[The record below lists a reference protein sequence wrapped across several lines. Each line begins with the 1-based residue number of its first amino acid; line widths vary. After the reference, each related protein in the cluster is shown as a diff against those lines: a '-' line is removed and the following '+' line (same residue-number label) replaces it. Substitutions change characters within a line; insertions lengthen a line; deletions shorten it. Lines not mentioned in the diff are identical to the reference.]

1 MPLFLLADQ
10 PKPAVLRKHS
20 TLSSL
25 FGSQHD
31 PLSSSNATSATST
44 RLWGRSRRESAG
56 AGKAEVVSGWKEA
69 STTGGGG
76 GGGQVAPRAPPAAAS
91 TGAAGRGGYHSS
103 VATSAR
109 RIIHGRTDWSA
120 K

>member
-1 MPLFLLADQ
+1 M
-10 PKPAVLRKHS
+10 LRKHS

-25 FGSQHD
+25 FGSQHTD
-31 PLSSSNATSATST
+31 LLSNTSANTK
-44 RLWGRSRRESAG
+44 LWGRSRRESAG

-69 STTGGGG
+69 STTGA
-76 GGGQVAPRAPPAAAS
+76 GQAPRAPPAAATS
-91 TGAAGRGGYHSS
+91 AAGRGGYHSS

-109 RIIHGRTDWSA
+109 RVIHGRTDWSA

>member
-1 MPLFLLADQ
+1 MSFFLFAEQ
-10 PKPAVLRKHS
+10 PKPAMLRKHS

-25 FGSQHD
+25 FGSQHTD
-31 PLSSSNATSATST
+31 LLSNTSANTK
-44 RLWGRSRRESAG
+44 LWGRSRRESAG
-56 AGKAEVVSGWKEA
+56 AGKAEMVSGWKEA

-76 GGGQVAPRAPPAAAS
+76 QAPRVPPAAT
-91 TGAAGRGGYHSS
+91 TGAAGRSGYHSS

-109 RIIHGRTDWSA
+109 RVIHGRTDWSA

>member
-1 MPLFLLADQ
+1 M
-10 PKPAVLRKHS
+10 LRKHS

-25 FGSQHD
+25 FGNQQPTQVHD
-31 PLSSSNATSATST
+31 PLASTSANTK
-44 RLWGRSRRESAG
+44 LWGRSRRESAG

-69 STTGGGG
+69 SSTGGV
-76 GGGQVAPRAPPAAAS
+76 GGQANRGPA
-91 TGAAGRGGYHSS
+91 GYHSS

-109 RIIHGRTDWSA
+109 RVIHGRTDWSA

>member
-1 MPLFLLADQ
+1 MM
-10 PKPAVLRKHS
+10 KKHS

-25 FGSQHD
+25 FGSQHTD
-31 PLSSSNATSATST
+31 PLSNTSAHTT
-44 RLWGRSRRESAG
+44 TKLWGRSRRESAG

-69 STTGGGG
+69 STTGGG
-76 GGGQVAPRAPPAAAS
+76 QAPRVGPPAAAA
-91 TGAAGRGGYHSS
+91 TGRGGGYHSS

-109 RIIHGRTDWSA
+109 RVIHGRTDWSA

>member
-1 MPLFLLADQ
+1 M
-10 PKPAVLRKHS
+10 LRKHS

-25 FGSQHD
+25 FGTRQQQQLTQQD
-31 PLSSSNATSATST
+31 PLSTTSANTK
-44 RLWGRSRRESAG
+44 LWGRSRRESAG

-69 STTGGGG
+69 STTGGG
-76 GGGQVAPRAPPAAAS
+76 QARAPPAAAI
-91 TGAAGRGGYHSS
+91 AGRGGYHSS

-109 RIIHGRTDWSA
+109 RVIHGRTDWSA